1 MYLGKPGILGAS
13 AMGRAG
19 VSRRP
24 AVRKQYVVH
33 LSKQQRHQLCQL
45 VSAGT
50 GQALKLTRARILL
63 AADASKAGP
72 ALPDAA
78 IAEALQVGR
87 ATVERVRTRFC
98 QEGLEAALN
107 RRKQANHRAPRLDGE
122 AEAHLIALACSDPP
136 AGRGRWSLRLLA
148 DRMVTLEYV
157 DRVSH
162 ECVRQTLKR
171 GRSSRG

>member
-1 MYLGKPGILGAS
+1 VK
-13 AMGRAG
+13 
-19 VSRRP
+19 
-24 AVRKQYVVH
+24 KQYVVR
-33 LSKQQRHQLCQL
+33 LSKQRRDQLYQL

-50 GQALKLTRARILL
+50 AQALKLTRARILL
-63 AADASKAGP
+63 AADDSKAGP

-98 QEGLEAALN
+98 REGLEAALN
-107 RRKQANHRAPRLDGE
+107 RRKQAHHRAPRLDGE
-122 AEAHLIALACSDPP
+122 AEAHLIALACSEPP

>member
-1 MYLGKPGILGAS
+1 
-13 AMGRAG
+13 MGRAG

-24 AVRKQYVVH
+24 AVKKQYVVR
-33 LSKQQRHQLCQL
+33 LSKRQRHQLYQL
-45 VSAGT
+45 VSAGS
-50 GQALKLTRARILL
+50 GQALKLTRGRILL
-63 AADASKAGP
+63 AADASNAGP
-72 ALPDAA
+72 ALADAT

-98 QEGLEAALN
+98 REGLDAALN
-107 RRKQANHRAPRLDGE
+107 RRTQAHHRAPRLDGE

-148 DRMVTLEYV
+148 DRMVRLEYV
-157 DRVSH
+157 DGVSH

-171 GRSSRG
+171 GRSNRG